1 MSTPS
6 LGLPVSAPLSRLK
19 NKRVLLLDTSATMR
33 DRRAESMRKLGMEV
47 DCAADVSEA
56 RSWWRADLYSL
67 VLIDMESGLGHR
79 DKFCDDMRRASPPQQ
94 ISFLVGKPGYLAD
107 IPKADGVPLAVKS
120 SGDQSVRDDV
130 RAALAVVLP
139 GASQRWGILEAS
151 RRISAVRSLSHARS
165 RATQERPMPPRDLE
179 TRESKRAAAE
189 SKNLESSAS
198 ERGTLNGTLSGSP
211 ETRPLETR
219 TLDDLLRE
227 ELQ

>member
-1 MSTPS
+1 MSTPF
-6 LGLPVSAPLSRLK
+6 LRLPISVPPPGKPK

-47 DCAADVSEA
+47 DCAADISEA

-79 DKFCDDMRRASPPQQ
+79 DKFCDDMRRATPPQQ

-107 IPKADGVPLAVKS
+107 APKTDGVPLAQKQS
-120 SGDQSVRDDV
+120 SGDQSVRGDI
-130 RAALAVVLP
+130 RAALAADLP
-139 GASQRWGILEAS
+139 GGVSQRWGILEAS
-151 RRISAVRSLSHARS
+151 RRISAVRTLSHARS
-165 RATQERPMPPRDLE
+165 KASQEKPAPPREFE
-179 TRESKRAAAE
+179 TRELKRMAAE
-189 SKNLESSAS
+189 SK
-198 ERGTLNGTLSGSP
+198 TLGS
-211 ETRPLETR
+211 RALETQTLETQTLEHR

>member
-1 MSTPS
+1 VSEPF
-6 LGLPVSAPLSRLK
+6 LGLPVSVPLPGKLK
-19 NKRVLLLDTSATMR
+19 NRRVLLVDASANMR

-47 DCAADVSEA
+47 DCAADISEA

-79 DKFCDDMRRASPPQQ
+79 DRFCDDMRRATPPQQ

-107 IPKADGVPLAVKS
+107 APNADRAPIVQT
-120 SGDQSVRDDV
+120 SGDQSVSDHV

-139 GASQRWGILEAS
+139 GEMSQRWGILEAS

-165 RATQERPMPPRDLE
+165 KATQNQPAPPRDLE
-179 TRESKRAAAE
+179 GREFKRAAAE
-189 SKNLESSAS
+189 FKTLEGRALES
-198 ERGTLNGTLSGSP
+198 RPL
-211 ETRPLETR
+211 ETQPLETR